1 MSRNNI
7 QISRL
12 YKLYE
17 KMPNGMNKRSQLR
30 DLTIRAMHI
39 LTHENRNFSPPHSVI
54 QLTPQNKIIIIEKA
68 INKMK
73 KYQPLHFKAATTIQ
87 KAIRKSIHR
96 TRPIRDKAATTIQK
110 AFRKSIPRMQL
121 RTQLR
126 YKAERKHRHNNNSN
140 FYYNSDD
147 NIQSAMARELKFMML
162 YKNWPKRLTGLNT
175 TQNLRKPE
183 TSAMNNNARRRARAL
198 VRSRSA
204 GLATRLHV

>member
-87 KAIRKSIHR
+87 
-96 TRPIRDKAATTIQK
+96 T

-183 TSAMNNNARRRARAL
+183 TPAMNNNARRRARAL